1 MLPSTTMKRRGSS
14 IAKLVVGGLV
24 ALLGALAGAAPA
36 AEAGPATT
44 TATTTVGGDVIAAH
58 GRWTSDH
65 RTIVTDAVVRTPTGD
80 VDVLQ
85 LGGHAAGYTMTIIHG
100 AEQLVPG
107 QRVVVT
113 VHPTTPGPVRA
124 RWLVDDVDVR
134 SGPRAAGPFVRT
146 RTNATKVPVYWAK
159 SCVEVARAREGTVAI
174 AGDTEA
180 AVIAQSIT
188 TWNTSTAS
196 CSYLNL
202 VDLGAVDSEIGNDG
216 VNLIKFRDREWC
228 RPAVDGNDVH
238 CFSHQASGITTLL
251 FVDDAGNDRN
261 GEIVDADIE
270 LNGVDFAIST
280 AGQSQSPLDCKADL
294 ANTLVHELGH
304 LLGLGHTCLGPAD
317 APRNDGAGQP
327 VPRCS
332 ETLDTT
338 IIESTMYPFQVCG
351 ETSKASLS
359 ADDAAAICASYP
371 LADDPGACEG
381 PDELG
386 GGCCDQGG
394 GAGGPVVLALA
405 TMFALVPRRRR
416 RA

>member
-14 IAKLVVGGLV
+14 IAKLVAGGFV
-24 ALLGALAGAAPA
+24 AVAAAPSA
-36 AEAGPATT
+36 QAQPRAT
-44 TATTTVGGDVIAAH
+44 TATTTFGGDVIAAR

-85 LGGHAAGYTMTIIHG
+85 LGGHADGYTMTIIHG

-107 QRVVVT
+107 QRVVIT
-113 VHPTTPGPVRA
+113 AHPTTAGAVRP
-124 RWLVDDVDVR
+124 RWLLDDVDVR

-146 RTNATKVPVYWAK
+146 NTNVTKVPVHWAK
-159 SCVEVARAREGTVAI
+159 SCVEVSRAREGTIAI
-174 AGDTEA
+174 AADAEA
-180 AVIAQSIT
+180 SVIVQSIT
-188 TWNTSTAS
+188 TWNASTAS

-202 VDLGAVDSEIGNDG
+202 VDLGAVASEIGNDG
-216 VNLIKFRDREWC
+216 VNLIKFRDTEWC
-228 RPAVDGNDVH
+228 RPAVDGNEQH

-280 AGQSQSPLDCKADL
+280 NGQSESQLGCKADL

-317 APRNDGAGQP
+317 SPRNDGAGNP
-327 VPRCS
+327 VPLCS
-332 ETLDTT
+332 ETIDAT
-338 IIESTMYPFQVCG
+338 IIDSTMYPFQACG

-359 ADDAAAICASYP
+359 ADDASAICTIYP

-381 PDELG
+381 PDDLG

-394 GAGGPVVLALA
+394 GAGGPLTLALA
-405 TMFALVPRRRR
+405 TLFVLVPRRRR
-416 RA
+416 A